1 MTQDGSQVD
10 DQLFDIVERIEAGG
24 TAEVRRDD
32 DVPKLDEGV
41 IGVTRL
47 IVESVEPKSSQPAR
61 GKRLEQGVAV
71 DLVGLRDVNQQSA
84 RFNDRKLSSADEVA
98 SLMGCVANV
107 RLTQSD
113 VASNS
118 SKLQ

>member
-10 DQLFDIVERIEAGG
+10 DQLFDIVEGIEAGG

-61 GKRLEQGVAV
+61 GERLEQGVAV
-71 DLVGLRDVNQQSA
+71 DLVGLR
-84 RFNDRKLSSADEVA
+84 R
-98 SLMGCVANV
+98 
-107 RLTQSD
+107 
-113 VASNS
+113 
-118 SKLQ
+118 